1 MPIWLRKFTFNKL
14 KEHYNPKKDDV
25 VDESIKNMKI
35 APKIPK
41 PTPTYSTKASK
52 K

>member
-14 KEHYNPKKDDV
+14 KDYYAPKKDDV
-25 VDESIKNMKI
+25 VDESIKALKS
-35 APKIPK
+35 APIQRPK
-41 PTPTYSTKASK
+41 PSYTTKASK